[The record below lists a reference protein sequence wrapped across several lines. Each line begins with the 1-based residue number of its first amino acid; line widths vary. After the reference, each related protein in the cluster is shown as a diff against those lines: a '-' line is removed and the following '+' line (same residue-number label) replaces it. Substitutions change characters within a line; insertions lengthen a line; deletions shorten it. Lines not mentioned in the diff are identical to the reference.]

1 MPVTQARCLRPGAAR
16 VPAYQPGPGTAMPSS
31 GQRPPEQLPPRD
43 RPAAGPAAMG
53 APGCRTRM
61 PGPAARSV
69 MHLTIGRRQVAATD
83 CNEQSVISSSQSAHN
98 AEYLRPINSS
108 SSRAGIAQKR
118 QFWRCLPCGVLRDR
132 IVLAAPSRCCA
143 GRCRRAWT
151 RALLTTD
158 FRACRQHDGSGR
170 PKPGQRRYQAGKPQL
185 PLVMAASC
193 PGHGGRAR
201 SPDQRVHASRRTPA
215 TAAPH
220 LR

>member
-1 MPVTQARCLRPGAAR
+1 MSGGRRCRLRD
-16 VPAYQPGPGTAMPSS
+16 
-31 GQRPPEQLPPRD
+31 L
-43 RPAAGPAAMG
+43 AGEPFAF
-53 APGCRTRM
+53 
-61 PGPAARSV
+61 
-69 MHLTIGRRQVAATD
+69 GRRQVTITD
-83 CNEQSVISSSQSAHN
+83 CSVQSVIITSQSAHI

-215 TAAPH
+215 TAARPFKVNFSGQLSGDVYGAAAPRLVGRCH
-220 LR
+220 GE